1 MGMRSLKEEVAAKPQ
16 LLIARKRGPC
26 VARVPHSQKSG
37 YLYKIS

>member
-16 LLIARKRGPC
+16 LLIARKRPC
-26 VARVPHSQKSG
+26 VARVPYSQKSG